1 MLNGYVYA
9 GLFLSFIL
17 RLAAT
22 LAIEIGIARAF
33 QLREKRVLRLIVI
46 VNVITQTLLTLTLS
60 LIDFFDGSLASIMMY
75 VLLETGVFLIEGII
89 YSVRVNEISVKQF
102 EIRELW
108 GVAWLSN
115 TASFFAGVI
124 LLMFPLNLIF

>member
-1 MLNGYVYA
+1 MCSSDL
-9 GLFLSFIL
+9 
-17 RLAAT
+17 
-22 LAIEIGIARAF
+22 
-33 QLREKRVLRLIVI
+33 VLRLIVI